1 MSLPPLPDI
10 DLTSLRAAISDLRVG
25 GHLSMDGNSRLID
38 ELSNLRTVARSYAEE
53 AVKQERERLSLPK
66 SYGGSTFS
74 TWGDQKEGCTVRLHF
89 TDAKEAEEWVNRLT
103 DNWDAAIRA
112 RSSME
117 SK

>member
-53 AVKQERERLSLPK
+53 AVKQERERFAVVVEAAE
-66 SYGGSTFS
+66 YGIAAAYDDCKPELAEK
-74 TWGDQKEGCTVRLHF
+74 WGD
-89 TDAKEAEEWVNRLT
+89 
-103 DNWDAAIRA
+103 AIRA